1 MIKKFYDRET
11 IKNWFYENQ
20 NKIYSAIAEIENF
33 KVTTGET
40 DKIIGSYLNNEIPEL
55 KNVSL
60 NAFFMIIGIWKA
72 YKNHYLNFNMSNE
85 VFIFDVENIKDIN
98 SLIGNYEDSRC
109 GKIRTHQ
116 VILKN
121 INYLPPAKWEE
132 SEINQKLNEI
142 VNKINELNSL
152 NKTQELLDFIFK
164 IGTQMIKEQWFPNGN
179 NRTAS
184 LFINIVLLHSGI
196 GFFYVQNEKVTEYK
210 RLRNNFY
217 ENQDEQPKLIEFMKN
232 ECLVT
237 LEKINE
243 LNNN

>member
-132 SEINQKLNEI
+132 SEINQKLNERYED
-142 VNKINELNSL
+142 ELIEIIKDKFKKNSL
-152 NKTQELLDFIFK
+152 KEIIKEIENTNPFEYGYVKREKFNPENIFK
-164 IGTQMIKEQWFPNGN
+164 K
-179 NRTAS
+179 
-184 LFINIVLLHSGI
+184 
-196 GFFYVQNEKVTEYK
+196 
-210 RLRNNFY
+210 
-217 ENQDEQPKLIEFMKN
+217 
-232 ECLVT
+232 
-237 LEKINE
+237 
-243 LNNN
+243 